1 MKRGVL
7 VSETMTEDSVW
18 YLARD
23 GKQHGPL
30 SHVEMAK
37 LVELGHLR
45 QTDLVWRPGLADW
58 RPAPTV
64 FDMSPPAAPAPQPV
78 VTSPAASAPAPA
90 PMAAAPKPQPS
101 FANLSSKPEPAA
113 AAPARFEFA
122 QPQLEQSAPASAQT
136 WPSAPEPQSMA
147 FDTGAFRPSPSASGF
162 GTQAGTSEP
171 ASEPFRP
178 EPFHIEPTF
187 GDTPPAKKSR
197 GVVVALGLILAIGG
211 VSAAGYTYRDT
222 IQALLQGAG
231 APPAGDIPVVEAPP
245 AGTTSTPVTVAAQ
258 TTPTAGEATAPAPE
272 APPVAAPPTAP
283 VMAAVEPQPATPQ
296 ALPGAAVTSDPN
308 AIDTALQSSPFWSY
322 AKTEFP
328 QWYADRLRDVGDL
341 KAANQTDAAIDRKLV
356 EQIVVLR
363 RQNASKAL
371 AASPERLKEIA
382 ETFVA
387 NLGAM
392 QSQSVDACY
401 EFIEK
406 GEMTP
411 AAAALVQKPT
421 EGAPLHAQM
430 RAVFAAVVDGQKNPI
445 TRSAPQP
452 EDYNLLAAELGTIGW
467 SQADI
472 QLFADPKALAAAPR
486 DRVCKMVKDW
496 FSAHLAVKNNPARE
510 RLLHET
516 LRLVI
521 AG

>member
-1 MKRGVL
+1 MT
-7 VSETMTEDSVW
+7 ETMTEDNVW

-30 SHVEMAK
+30 SHVEMTK

-45 QTDLVWRPGLADW
+45 PTDLVWRPGFSDW

-64 FDMSPPAAPAPQPV
+64 FDMSPPAPPAPQPV
-78 VTSPAASAPAPA
+78 AAEPLAPQPQPAPAPA
-90 PMAAAPKPQPS
+90 VVTPKAQPS
-101 FANLSSKPEPAA
+101 FADLAARSRPAA
-113 AAPARFEFA
+113 APAAAEAPARFEFPNQQRDTFEQNQS
-122 QPQLEQSAPASAQT
+122 QPQAA
-136 WPSAPEPQSMA
+136 APEPHPMS
-147 FDTGAFRPSPSASGF
+147 FDTGAFRPSASGDRF
-162 GTQAGTSEP
+162 GAP
-171 ASEPFRP
+171 AAEGDPAPEPFRM
-178 EPFHIEPTF
+178 EPIFE
-187 GDTPPAKKSR
+187 DAQPAKKGR
-197 GVVVALGLILAIGG
+197 GVAVAVGLLLAIGG

-222 IQALLQGAG
+222 IMAAIQGKG
-231 APPAGDIPVVEAPP
+231 SNPAADLPVVEAPP
-245 AGTTSTPVTVAAQ
+245 PGTNGQAVSAP
-258 TTPTAGEATAPAPE
+258 EPAPPAATE
-272 APPVAAPPTAP
+272 IAVQPDQAPQT
-283 VMAAVEPQPATPQ
+283 AAVEPQPAP
-296 ALPGAAVTSDPN
+296 AAPLPGVTVTPEPN
-308 AIDTALQSSPFWSY
+308 AIETSLQASPFWSY

-328 QWYADRLRDVGDL
+328 QWYADRIRDIGDM
-341 KAANQTDAAIDRKLV
+341 KAANQPDADINRKLV

-371 AASPERLKEIA
+371 AASPARLKDIA

-411 AAAALVQKPT
+411 AAAALVQKPA
-421 EGAPLHAQM
+421 EGAPLHAQL
-430 RAVFAAVVDGQKNPI
+430 RAVFAAVVDGQNSPV
-445 TRSAPQP
+445 TRTAPQA

-496 FSAHLAVKNNPARE
+496 FSAHLAVKDEPARE

>member
-1 MKRGVL
+1 
-7 VSETMTEDSVW
+7 MTEDSVW

-78 VTSPAASAPAPA
+78 ITPSAASIPEPAPA
-90 PMAAAPKPQPS
+90 PVPAPMATAPKPQPS
-101 FANLSSKPEPAA
+101 FANLSYKPEPAA

-122 QPQLEQSAPASAQT
+122 QPQASPNGPASAQA
-136 WPSAPEPQSMA
+136 WPSAPEPQSPQSMT
-147 FDTGAFRPSPSASGF
+147 FDTGAFRPSPSALGYGATG
-162 GTQAGTSEP
+162 GTQEP
-171 ASEPFRP
+171 APEPFRP
-178 EPFHIEPTF
+178 EPFHVEPMF
-187 GDTPPAKKSR
+187 EDTPPAKQGR
-197 GVVVALGLILAIGG
+197 GIAIALGLLLAIGG

-222 IQALLQGAG
+222 IQAMIQGAG

-245 AGTTSTPVTVAAQ
+245 AGTSGTPVSIAA
-258 TTPTAGEATAPAPE
+258 TPNQSASEAATPASE
-272 APPVAAPPTAP
+272 AAPVGASQPAP
-283 VMAAVEPQPATPQ
+283 VMAAVEPQPTPAQ
-296 ALPGAAVTSDPN
+296 ALPGVAVTAEPD

-341 KAANQTDAAIDRKLV
+341 KAANQTDAAIDLKLV

-411 AAAALVQKPT
+411 AAAALVQKPA

-496 FSAHLAVKNNPARE
+496 FSAHIAVKNDPARE